1 MDITLDTKTV
11 RYANG
16 GCEHDPALPG
26 VVLVHGA
33 GMNRT
38 VFQLQTRYLAHHG
51 YRVAAIDLPGHG
63 GSEGPAI
70 ETVPEMGAWLADV
83 IVALDMGPAHVSGH
97 SMGTFIGIELLHSA
111 PRRWR
116 RSSSSER
123 RRRCRFTPNSS
134 MRRPTTCRTRRI

>member
-83 IVALDMGPAHVSGH
+83 IVALDMGPAHVIGH
-97 SMGTFIGIELLHSA
+97 SMGTFIGSQTVRKVAACDLDV
-111 PRRWR
+111 WQD
-116 RSSSSER
+116 
-123 RRRCRFTPNSS
+123 
-134 MRRPTTCRTRRI
+134 